1 MIFKWSFRVTPLKWL
16 HSDGD
21 DGEPKSQSNEKDTV
35 GKPQVIK
42 GEEADEDIG
51 KPQAIEGK

>member
-1 MIFKWSFRVTPLKWL
+1 MVFANISP
-16 HSDGD
+16 
-21 DGEPKSQSNEKDTV
+21 NIAN
-35 GKPQVIK
+35 VIK